1 MRGRML
7 RGGRVPRRPTA
18 HARVRV
24 PSATRA
30 PLARVCLTPTLPRPR
45 VLSTRRPPT
54 PALAGKY
61 VRRGNQ
67 DLRDAIEN
75 QKKTRKCY
83 CCLMVVAIIVVICL
97 VAGLG
102 GVFGTGLVKTG

>member
-1 MRGRML
+1 MWGH
-7 RGGRVPRRPTA
+7 PPPP
-18 HARVRV
+18 HH
-24 PSATRA
+24 SA
-30 PLARVCLTPTLPRPR
+30 PLALPP
-45 VLSTRRPPT
+45 
-54 PALAGKY
+54 AGKY

-102 GVFGTGLVKTG
+102 GVFGSGLIKTG